1 MKYPFDTSET
11 EVFEFEK
18 LLNANGLIIQKGSDL
33 ERVLLAV
40 VETNEKYKKE
50 IEHDNNIDIRLIF
63 SDVAGI
69 VDFVK
74 QILKQKNH
82 SDFKQIIPHL
92 HLLNTATSSTL
103 TSKSKITD
111 DGNNK
116 LMELYIALLCMS
128 FAKNVRLDDPKNS
141 KGDNPDVMFEFNN
154 KKWAIACKAL
164 HSSKEKTLYDTL
176 EKGTEQIIRSST
188 DKGIVIV
195 NFKNIIDR
203 DQLWPII
210 NQEKFEK
217 NLEEP
222 LFGCFQ
228 DVSVP
233 LKILNSYGCNFQKK
247 LIETIGIENL
257 NKLGESKKCPNG
269 FLIFLQAMTAVQQ
282 SSQCFATI
290 LKTLNLLEF
299 DQIEGEYLELS
310 KNLNDAMHNII

>member
-11 EVFEFEK
+11 EIFEFEQ
-18 LLNANGLIIQKGSDL
+18 LLNANGLTVQTDSDL
-33 ERVLLAV
+33 ERILLAV
-40 VETNEKYKKE
+40 IETNEKHKKE

-74 QILKQKNH
+74 QILKHKNH

-92 HLLNTATSSTL
+92 HLLNSASSSTL

-128 FAKNVRLDDPKNS
+128 FATNVRLDDPKNS

-164 HSSKEKTLYDTL
+164 HSTKEKTLYDTL
-176 EKGTEQIIRSST
+176 EKGTGQINRSSA

-203 DQLWPII
+203 TQLWPII
-210 NQEKFEK
+210 NQEKFEQ
-217 NLEEP
+217 NIEEP

-228 DVSVP
+228 DIPVP
-233 LKILNSYGCNFQKK
+233 IKILNSYGCDFQKK

-257 NKLGESKKCPNG
+257 NKLGERKKCPKG

-282 SSQCFATI
+282 SCQCSATI
-290 LKTLNLLEF
+290 LKTFNLLEF

-310 KNLNDAMHNII
+310 TNLNDAMHNII